1 MGSGRTV
8 QYHVADIVLDSASRL
23 VSGPQGPLPVP
34 RRVFDCLVYL
44 IEHRERAVARDELIL
59 YVWKRSNVSDTQLA
73 QTVLRARRL
82 LHDDGSEQRLIRT
95 VPGFGYHWIGMVPC
109 AEGGAPD
116 AAAALPAISAAATAE
131 DIAAAVPADEPPL
144 FLTMTGAAPS
154 LDARQELRASAL
166 PLVSPLAPRQRSGR
180 WLAAGVAIAAAVTI
194 LLLEFA
200 ATYLPASV
208 AAAAPVPR
216 RVVIL
221 PVEMDPAAA
230 ADVAWARLGLMDLL
244 ASRLRAQGIVVPPS
258 ESVLAALAALP
269 PPPPGTALRPQ
280 MLQADLLLQPR
291 LSRLPSGWEFSLEGR
306 RANGADLRLQHQH
319 PQVLQAAA
327 LVGDTLLANLGQTQA
342 GKNDSSGETALRVRA
357 ALLGNELETIR
368 SWLAALPPAQRS
380 DRETRYLAAEL
391 DYRAGRLGESRAA
404 LDDLLQDA
412 ELAADAAF
420 RGRVLAARG
429 SIAMRQR
436 DDIASERDFAA
447 AIVALAGSG
456 GRDLGRAL
464 MGRGGIALRQQRLA
478 DAQADLSRARV
489 LLDAAGDDLGVAR
502 AEVNLALLDR
512 RQGRPL
518 EALDQLQSAAT
529 RFGNYAAVNELSA
542 TLGSIVDLQCG
553 LLRWDDALV
562 SSDRAQRLLPQ
573 LIDRLLRTR
582 VLQARAEVLL
592 GLGRLAEAGAAL
604 EIVAREDTADDA
616 DAAARSELLAAELAL
631 ARGERTAATRAR
643 SVLMRDGAPRDL
655 RLRAAQ
661 VLQAVQLPL
670 PQFAMPTAENGAAED
685 VDGWLLRGLAHQ
697 SRQAVAEA
705 ESSLREGLQ
714 RATALRDLREQRQAA
729 LALAGLLSAQG
740 RSGEVLSLAAPLAM
754 QVSRDYDTALLFV
767 RLHREQ
773 SDAEKWRSALH
784 KAAALAGERRVPE
797 ALSLPWQREGENMQG
812 PQVARAALR

>member
-1 MGSGRTV
+1 M

-23 VSGPQGPLPVP
+23 VSGPQGRLPVP

-82 LHDDGSEQRLIRT
+82 LRDDSSEQRQIRT
-95 VPGFGYHWIGMVPC
+95 VPGFGYHWVGTVAY
-109 AEGGAPD
+109 AEGGEPD
-116 AAAALPAISAAATAE
+116 AAATPPAISGAAADESTA
-131 DIAAAVPADEPPL
+131 DVPPHPPL
-144 FLTMTGAAPS
+144 LSRTMADPAPPVDLRQGPSAAES
-154 LDARQELRASAL
+154 
-166 PLVSPLAPRQRSGR
+166 PLVSPVVTGWRSGL
-180 WLAAGVAIAAAVTI
+180 WLGASVAVAATI
-194 LLLEFA
+194 LLLKLA
-200 ATYLPASV
+200 ATYLPSGV
-208 AAAAPVPR
+208 AAAAAVPR

-244 ASRLRAQGIVVPPS
+244 ASRLRAQGLVVPPS

-280 MLQADLLLQPR
+280 MLQVDLLLQPR
-291 LSRLPSGWEFSLEGR
+291 LSRLSSGWEFSLEGR
-306 RANGADLRLQHQH
+306 RANGADLHLQHQH
-319 PQVLQAAA
+319 PQVLQAATA
-327 LVGDTLLANLGQTQA
+327 VGDTLLANLGQIQT
-342 GKNDSSGETALRVRA
+342 GGSESSGETALRLRA
-357 ALLGNELETIR
+357 ALLGNDLETIR
-368 SWLAALPPAQRS
+368 GWLAALPPAQRS

-404 LDDLLQDA
+404 LDDLLRDA
-412 ELAADAAF
+412 ELAADTAF

-436 DDIASERDFAA
+436 DDAASERDFAA
-447 AIVALAGSG
+447 AIAALADRG

-478 DAQADLSRARV
+478 DAQADLSRARS

-529 RFGNYAAVNELSA
+529 RFGNYAAINELSA

-553 LLRWDDALV
+553 LLRWDDALA
-562 SSDRAQRLLPQ
+562 SSDRAQRLLPR
-573 LIDRLLRTR
+573 LIDRQLRTR
-582 VLQARAEVLL
+582 VLHARAEVLL
-592 GLGRLAEAGAAL
+592 GLGRLAEAGATL
-604 EIVAREDTADDA
+604 EAVGREEAAGDA
-616 DAAARSELLAAELAL
+616 DAARSELLAAELAFT
-631 ARGERTAATRAR
+631 RGERAAATRAH
-643 SVLMRDGAPRDL
+643 SVLMRIDAPPDL

-661 VLQAVQLPL
+661 ILQALPSPL
-670 PQFAMPTAENGAAED
+670 PEFAMAAMENGPVED
-685 VDGWLLRGLAHQ
+685 VDAWLLRGLSHQ
-697 SRQAVAEA
+697 SRHDYSKAEN
-705 ESSLREGLQ
+705 SLREGLQ

-729 LALAGLLSAQG
+729 LALAGLLSTHG
-740 RSGEVLSLAAPLAM
+740 RSSEVLSLAAPLAE
-754 QVSRDYDTALLFV
+754 QASRDYDTALLFA
-767 RLHREQ
+767 RLHREA
-773 SDAEKWRSALH
+773 SDAENWRTALH
-784 KAAALAGERRVPE
+784 RASALAGERRVPE
-797 ALSLPWQREGENMQG
+797 SLSLPWQPADEYVPV

>member
-1 MGSGRTV
+1 M

-23 VSGPQGPLPVP
+23 VSGPQGRLTVP

-82 LHDDGSEQRLIRT
+82 LRDDGSEQRLIRT
-95 VPGFGYHWIGMVPC
+95 VPGFGYHWVGTVVC
-109 AEGGAPD
+109 TTGGAQD
-116 AAAALPAISAAATAE
+116 AAAAPPAISVVVAE
-131 DIAAAVPADEPPL
+131 ETIAAVPAHQPL
-144 FLTMTGAAPS
+144 LSGTAAGGAQPVDVFQGLSA
-154 LDARQELRASAL
+154 AAL
-166 PLVSPLAPRQRSGR
+166 PLVSSAAPRRRSGL
-180 WLAAGVAIAAAVTI
+180 WFAAAAAVVATI
-194 LLLEFA
+194 VLLKFA
-200 ATYLPASV
+200 ATYLPAGV

-230 ADVAWARLGLMDLL
+230 AEVAWARLGLMDLL

-269 PPPPGTALRPQ
+269 PPPSGTVLRPQ
-280 MLQADLLLQPR
+280 MFQADLLLQPR
-291 LSRLPSGWEFSLEGR
+291 LSRLSSGWEFSLEGR
-306 RANGADLRLQHQH
+306 RASGADLRLQHQH
-319 PQVLQAAA
+319 PQALKAATA
-327 LVGDTLLANLGQTQA
+327 VGEALLANLGQTQA
-342 GKNDSSGETALRVRA
+342 GRNDDSGETALRVRA
-357 ALLGNELETIR
+357 ALLGNELESIR
-368 SWLAALPPAQRS
+368 NWLAALPPAQRS

-404 LDDLLQDA
+404 LDDLLRDA
-412 ELAADAAF
+412 ELVGDAAF

-436 DDIASERDFAA
+436 DDAASERDFAA
-447 AIVALAGSG
+447 AIVALADSG

-464 MGRGGIALRQQRLA
+464 MGRGGIALREQRLA
-478 DAQADLSRARV
+478 DAQADLSRARG

-553 LLRWDDALV
+553 LLRWDDALA
-562 SSDRAQRLLPQ
+562 SSDRARRLLPQ
-573 LIDRLLRTR
+573 LIDRQLRTR
-582 VLQARAEVLL
+582 VLQGRVEVLL
-592 GLGRLAEAGAAL
+592 GLGRLVEAGAAL
-604 EIVAREDTADDA
+604 EIVAREDTIGDA
-616 DAAARSELLAAELAL
+616 DAARSELLAAELAL
-631 ARGERTAATRAR
+631 ARGERAAATRAR
-643 SVLMRDGAPRDL
+643 SVLMREGASRDL

-661 VLQAVQLPL
+661 ILQALQSPL
-670 PQFAMPTAENGAAED
+670 PQFAMTAMENEPAED
-685 VDGWLLRGLAHQ
+685 VDAWLLRGLAHQ
-697 SRQAVAEA
+697 SRHDYSKAEN
-705 ESSLREGLQ
+705 SLREGLQ
-714 RATALRDLREQRQAA
+714 QATAQRDLREQRQAA
-729 LALAGLLSAQG
+729 LALAGLLSTHG
-740 RSGEVLSLAAPLAM
+740 RSGEVLSLVAPLAV
-754 QVSRDYDTALLFV
+754 QVSRDYDTALLFA

-773 SDAEKWRSALH
+773 SDVENWRTTLH

-797 ALSLPWQREGENMQG
+797 ALSLPWQREGENMQV

>member
-1 MGSGRTV
+1 M

-44 IEHRERAVARDELIL
+44 IEHRERAVARDEIIM

-73 QTVLRARRL
+73 QAVLRARRL
-82 LHDDGSEQRLIRT
+82 LRDDGSEQRLIRT
-95 VPGFGYHWIGMVPC
+95 VPGFGYHWIGTVAC
-109 AEGGAPD
+109 AESVEPDVVTAPLAIP
-116 AAAALPAISAAATAE
+116 AAPAAE
-131 DIAAAVPADEPPL
+131 DIAAAVPAHEPPL
-144 FLTMTGAAPS
+144 FRTVTGAVPS
-154 LDARQELRASAL
+154 VDARQELSAHAL
-166 PLVSPLAPRQRSGR
+166 PPVSPRQRSGP
-180 WLAAGVAIAAAVTI
+180 WLAAAAVIAAAVTL

-200 ATYLPASV
+200 ATYLPGSV

-258 ESVLAALAALP
+258 ESVLAALAALR

-280 MLQADLLLQPR
+280 MLQADMLLQPR
-291 LSRLPSGWEFSLEGR
+291 LSRLPSGWELSLEGR

-327 LVGDTLLANLGQTQA
+327 LVGDTLLANLGQTQT
-342 GKNDSSGETALRVRA
+342 GKSDSSGETALRLRA

-404 LDDLLQDA
+404 LDDLLQDP

-436 DDIASERDFAA
+436 DDVASERDFAA

-478 DAQADLSRARV
+478 DAQADLTRARV

-529 RFGNYAAVNELSA
+529 RFGNYAAVNELGA

-553 LLRWDDALV
+553 LLRWDDALA
-562 SSDRAQRLLPQ
+562 SSDRAQHLLPQ
-573 LIDRLLRTR
+573 LIDRQLRTR

-592 GLGRLAEAGAAL
+592 GLGRLAEAGASL
-604 EIVAREDTADDA
+604 EIAREDTADDA

-631 ARGERTAATRAR
+631 ARGERAAATRAR

-661 VLQAVQLPL
+661 VLQVVQSPL
-670 PQFAMPTAENGAAED
+670 PQFSMPAAEISAAED
-685 VDGWLLRGLAHQ
+685 VDGWLLRGLAQQSHQ
-697 SRQAVAEA
+697 ALAEA

-729 LALAGLLSAQG
+729 LALTGLLSAQG
-740 RSGEVLSLAAPLAM
+740 RSGEVLSLAAPLAV

-773 SDAEKWRSALH
+773 SDAENWRSALH
-784 KAAALAGERRVPE
+784 NASALAGERRVPE

>member
-1 MGSGRTV
+1 MGGKTV

-23 VSGPQGPLPVP
+23 VSGPQGRLPVP

-44 IEHRERAVARDELIL
+44 IEHRERAVARDELIT

-82 LHDDGSEQRLIRT
+82 LRDDGSEQRLIRT
-95 VPGFGYHWIGMVPC
+95 VSGFGYHWVGTVVC
-109 AEGGAPD
+109 TEGSEPD
-116 AAAALPAISAAATAE
+116 AAPRAISAAAAE
-131 DIAAAVPADEPPL
+131 DSTVAVPPHEPQQSRVLTGAVPPVDVCQEPDAPALLLMPSATPRWRSGWWLSAAVAIVAVVSIPL
-144 FLTMTGAAPS
+144 LK
-154 LDARQELRASAL
+154 
-166 PLVSPLAPRQRSGR
+166 
-180 WLAAGVAIAAAVTI
+180 
-194 LLLEFA
+194 FA
-200 ATYLPASV
+200 ATYLPGK
-208 AAAAPVPR
+208 AAAVSTVPR

-291 LSRLPSGWEFSLEGR
+291 LSRLPSGWEFSLDGR
-306 RANGADLRLQHQH
+306 RASGADLHLQHQH
-319 PQVLQAAA
+319 PQVLLAAA
-327 LVGDTLLANLGQTQA
+327 AVGDTLLANLGQTRT
-342 GKNDSSGETALRVRA
+342 GKNATSGETALRLRA
-357 ALLGNELETIR
+357 ALLGNELGSIR
-368 SWLAALPPAQRS
+368 DWLAALPPAQRS

-391 DYRAGRLGESRAA
+391 DYRAGRLSESRAA
-404 LDDLLQDA
+404 LDDLLGDA

-436 DDIASERDFAA
+436 DDVASERDFAA
-447 AIVALAGSG
+447 AIVALADSG

-478 DAQADLSRARV
+478 DAQADLAHARG

-553 LLRWDDALV
+553 LLRWDDALA

-573 LIDRLLRTR
+573 LVDRQLRTR
-582 VLQARAEVLL
+582 VQQARVEVLL

-604 EIVAREDTADDA
+604 QIVAREDAVDDT
-616 DAAARSELLAAELAL
+616 DTTRSELLAAELAL
-631 ARGERTAATRAR
+631 ARGERAAAVHAR

-661 VLQAVQLPL
+661 VLQALSSPL
-670 PQFAMPTAENGAAED
+670 PQFAMAAAGNEAADD
-685 VDGWLLRGLAHQ
+685 VDTWLLRGLAYQ
-697 SRQAVAEA
+697 SRQAFADAEN
-705 ESSLREGLQ
+705 SLREGLQ
-714 RATALRDLREQRQAA
+714 RSVAQRDLRELRKAA
-729 LALAGLLSAQG
+729 FALNDLLSAQG
-740 RSGEVLSLAAPLAM
+740 RSGEVLSLAAPLAA
-754 QVSRDYDTALLFV
+754 QVARDYDTALLFA
-767 RLHREQ
+767 RLHRDQ
-773 SDAEKWRSALH
+773 SDAENWRTALH
-784 KAAALAGERRVPE
+784 KAAALAGERRVPT
-797 ALSLPWQREGENMQG
+797 ALSLPWKQEGENMQA